1 MTTRAVPLPKPP
13 RPAHDAAQPSASG
26 PGVWRRV
33 LAAVAVA
40 ATVPYLTLKTAWLAG
55 SHVGIPA
62 GSVLLEPRLVLT
74 VANAVTVLM
83 DAAVI
88 LLVLVLIR
96 PWGKR
101 VPSWLL
107 VVPSFVATGLLTPIV
122 LGFPGQL
129 LLRGM
134 GLGPDK
140 AAPTAPKPFLDDWVF
155 FVVYTG
161 FIVQAIALAGLFVPY
176 ARERWGRRWQGSLGP
191 GVPPDGVWGRLPSPT
206 GVAAGVAAV
215 LAAVVAATH
224 FYWALGGTAGQN
236 ASQIAQYSSD
246 TAVGSAVHGI
256 CALTAA
262 AGALLLAR
270 GGTRQAG
277 WPLAVAWT
285 GSAATLCWGMWM
297 LAAFTS
303 GDPAPGERTT
313 TASYVIYGGQMITAL
328 LATAVL
334 GRFLAGRR
342 AG

>member
-1 MTTRAVPLPKPP
+1 MTTRAVHLPQSP
-13 RPAHDAAQPSASG
+13 RPAHDAARPSASG
-26 PGVWRRV
+26 PGAGRRV

-40 ATVPYLTLKTAWLAG
+40 ATVPYLTLKTAWLSG

-107 VVPSFVATGLLTPIV
+107 VIPSFVATGLLTPIV

-134 GLGPDK
+134 GLGPDE
-140 AAPTAPKPFLDDWVF
+140 AAPTAAKPFLDDWVF
-155 FVVYTG
+155 HVVYTG

-176 ARERWGRRWQGSLGP
+176 ARERWGRRWQGPLGT
-191 GVPPDGVWGRLPSPT
+191 RLPSPT
-206 GVAAGVAAV
+206 GVVAGAAAV

-270 GGTRQAG
+270 GGTRRAG

-297 LAAFTS
+297 LAAFSS
-303 GDPAPGERTT
+303 GDPAPGEQTT
-313 TASYVIYGGQMITAL
+313 TASYLIYAGQMITAL